1 MLPLT
6 KIRPYVADILLQTIQ
21 DVYHERT
28 DACVLSL
35 LLGLLESSIIQNK
48 TIIIE
53 WCLLKIKDYPI
64 ENNSNYYILYLFLI
78 TLYSNDKHKLEEI
91 HRTVKFLNNESLEKY
106 FLHIETFYYQKSAA
120 NF

>member
-1 MLPLT
+1 MLPVT
-6 KIRPYVADILLQTIQ
+6 KIRPYVVDILLQTIQ

-78 TLYSNDKHKLEEI
+78 TLYSNDKHKLEKI